1 MAVQSSLLRC
11 LRTSSTTFARPLPI
25 RSHLFAINQRFSYAT
40 DDAPSSSKATETT
53 ESSSKPRTSIFDG
66 INTTSTPSPSSEV
79 ANANVKLSESIANIR
94 KDVQFIRT
102 PVPNNRPTREFIRK
116 PNMAAAR
123 AQHKANREM
132 DNLMSIS
139 RGGLSAATRQ
149 QQQQQQK
156 QNLGDSMA
164 SSIDSAEP
172 PSTPRFRTTPMKLGT
187 KLGRQVLVSADRGT
201 DVAAAIRL
209 VQINCAV
216 NGIRRQAALQK
227 FHVRRGQRR
236 KDLKSQRWRKLF
248 KFSFDETVKKIQRM
262 RDQGW

>member
-11 LRTSSTTFARPLPI
+11 LRTSSTPFSRALPI
-25 RSHLFAINQRFSYAT
+25 RSHLFAVNQRLGYAT
-40 DDAPSSSKATETT
+40 DDTPSNSKATETT

-102 PVPNNRPTREFIRK
+102 PVQSNRPTREFTRK

-123 AQHKANREM
+123 AQQKANREM

-139 RGGLSAATRQ
+139 RGGVSAAATRQ
-149 QQQQQQK
+149 QQ

>member
-11 LRTSSTTFARPLPI
+11 LRTSSTTFVRPLPI
-25 RSHLFAINQRFSYAT
+25 RSQLSQFPQRFGYAT
-40 DDAPSSSKATETT
+40 NEASSDPKSTQTETKP
-53 ESSSKPRTSIFDG
+53 KPRTSIFDG
-66 INTTSTPSPSSEV
+66 MNTTDTPTTPSPSASSDI
-79 ANANVKLSESIANIR
+79 ANANAKLSESIANIR
-94 KDVQFIRT
+94 KDVQFIKQ
-102 PVPNNRPTREFIRK
+102 PVAPRQTREFIRN
-116 PNMAAAR
+116 PGLAAAR
-123 AQHKANREM
+123 AQQTANREM
-132 DNLMSIS
+132 DDLMSLS
-139 RGGLSAATRQ
+139 RRGTSATRQ
-149 QQQQQQK
+149 QHQQK
-156 QNLGDSMA
+156 AVDSAA

-172 PSTPRFRTTPMKLGT
+172 PSTPRFRSTPMKLGT

-227 FHVRRGQRR
+227 FHIRRGQRR